1 MSLFVWQGTTQTWS
15 TSVSSRWFSP
25 IRTPS
30 PWQLELLEILSQFC
44 TTKEDTE
51 PGHRGQT
58 AGFLYVQDLCMRSTP
73 RWFPPAWIS
82 GRCRVCFIEHMLC
95 ARHSI
100 ISLNLISPTTQW
112 GDFYYYQYYTAETL
126 KFYEVQLLK
135 HSSTSKA
142 GLFVELIAFHCNYR
156 PLFSK
161 VKNISFDGYKELRE
175 NEKLPR
181 IGVDLVGVG
190 GWVSECLRGRSQ
202 RSANEVEKMTKLT
215 APAFSPKVTI
225 ASSPNS
231 ERSWCLK
238 TGVTVSLSRSR
249 YFEQHRHSASA
260 PCLWPEEQG
269 CQASLRRTCVWR
281 LGTHLELGFIVIPMS
296 HSAWG
301 FAYTRHEL
309 CAWPGS
315 WVSPATPS
323 LGYFPWGTSAQQPRD
338 AVTTGVQGRELL
350 LRISWHP
357 GQQAIQKE
365 RKKTNWS

>member
-1 MSLFVWQGTTQTWS
+1 MCQTQHHLFEFNLPDNPV
-15 TSVSSRWFSP
+15 RW
-25 IRTPS
+25 
-30 PWQLELLEILSQFC
+30 LLLLPVLYSWD
-44 TTKEDTE
+44 TKVL
-51 PGHRGQT
+51 RG
-58 AGFLYVQDLCMRSTP
+58 
-73 RWFPPAWIS
+73 
-82 GRCRVCFIEHMLC
+82 
-95 ARHSI
+95 SI
-100 ISLNLISPTTQW
+100 
-112 GDFYYYQYYTAETL
+112 A
-126 KFYEVQLLK
+126 KVVK
-135 HSSTSKA
+135 HSSASKA
-142 GLFVELIAFHCNYR
+142 VCWVNCISLQLYH
-156 PLFSK
+156 FSL
-161 VKNISFDGYKELRE
+161 KNISFDGYKELRE

-190 GWVSECLRGRSQ
+190 GRVSECLRGRSQ
-202 RSANEVEKMTKLT
+202 RSANGVEKITKLT

-225 ASSPNS
+225 ASFPDS

-238 TGVTVSLSRSR
+238 TGVTVSLSGCR
-249 YFEQHRHSASA
+249 YFEQHRHSALG
-260 PCLWPEEQG
+260 PCLWPQEQG
-269 CQASLRRTCVWR
+269 CQAFLRRTCVWR

-309 CAWPGS
+309 CALPGS